1 MAWLT
6 SCIQLRKV
14 IHKGASD
21 SQRVDLAVSLRSDPG
36 CWVIVFKL
44 RSVTLKIKTK
54 VKQLL
59 IYIKPLS

>member
-1 MAWLT
+1 MSWLT

-21 SQRVDLAVSLRSDPG
+21 SQRVDLAVSLGPDPG

-54 VKQLL
+54 
-59 IYIKPLS
+59 IK